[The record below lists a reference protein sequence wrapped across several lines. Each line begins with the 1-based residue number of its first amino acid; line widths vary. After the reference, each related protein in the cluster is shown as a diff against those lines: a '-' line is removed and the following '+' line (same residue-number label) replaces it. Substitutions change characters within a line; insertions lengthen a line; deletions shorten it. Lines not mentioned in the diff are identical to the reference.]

1 MTTYRGIRWLALTS
15 LFVAI
20 QLANAQDMRR
30 VEAAKRTVT
39 DSITGLPMTVSTSAF
54 LLGRAEV
61 TQAEFERTMEKN
73 PSRFHGADRPV
84 ENVTWQEALEYC
96 NRRSAAEGLSRC
108 YGEGGAWDRAC
119 TGYRLPTDAEWTAA
133 AGEPAKPL
141 PASANLYDGDT
152 SVKDIAARA
161 AEGTRAVASAGASS
175 AGADEFADLF
185 GNVWEF
191 CFDRFSNRPIIDSV
205 WNPAG
210 PQTGDAR
217 VIRGGSFL
225 TQRSQWNKGFR
236 ASQPPSTRNPYTG
249 FRVARSLPT
258 AAGET
263 YEITGVDPVRS
274 TEPPARPDTEII
286 RNNWMRVLG
295 KPPLPKREM
304 DATLTQTFL
313 EPAWTARLM
322 ELKLEHEA
330 PWRSLL
336 VLPAH
341 ASGKPLPVI
350 LVPYYDVDTPAGKN
364 MGGRTATP
372 SGVRAFAHLA
382 AQFGM
387 AALAVTWSGENDGP
401 GYLEVVAGLDERYP
415 GVTGLGYWIWQSQ
428 QIVNWLSAQP
438 EVDAKRIGIIGHS
451 LGGKMAI
458 YASAFD
464 PRIRAIVSSE
474 PGIALEFSN
483 YGDPWYFGERLGMLP
498 TGADQ
503 HELLELIAPRPF
515 LLIGGESADGDKSLA
530 ILRKAA
536 PAYAALG
543 KPDALCMLNHRSG
556 HSPTPAAAV
565 TAMAWLHKQLTA
577 R

>member
-1 MTTYRGIRWLALTS
+1 MS

-20 QLANAQDMRR
+20 QLADAQDLRR

-39 DSITGLPMTVSTSAF
+39 DSITGLPMTVSTSAY

-61 TQAEFERTMEKN
+61 TQVEFERTMGKN
-73 PSRFHGADRPV
+73 PSRFHGAGRPV
-84 ENVTWQEALEYC
+84 ENVTWLEALEYC
-96 NRRSAAEGLSRC
+96 NRRSVAEGLSRC
-108 YGEGGAWDRAC
+108 YGEGGTWDRAC

-133 AGEPAKPL
+133 AEETAKTL
-141 PASANLYDGDT
+141 PADANLYDGET
-152 SVKDIAARA
+152 SVKAIATRA
-161 AEGTRAVASAGASS
+161 AEGTRSVENPDSSSAVAG
-175 AGADEFADLF
+175 GFADLF
-185 GNVWEF
+185 GNVWEL
-191 CFDRFSNRPIIDSV
+191 CFDRFSNQPIIDSV

-217 VIRGGSFL
+217 VIRSGSFL

-236 ASQPPSTRNPYTG
+236 ASQPPSARSAYTG
-249 FRVARSLPT
+249 FRVARSLPS
-258 AAGET
+258 AARADT
-263 YEITGVDPVRS
+263 YEISGVDPVHS
-274 TEPPARPDTEII
+274 TEPPARPDVEII

-295 KPPLPKREM
+295 RPPLPKRQM

-313 EPAWTARLM
+313 EPAWTARLI
-322 ELKLEHEA
+322 ELKLEDEA

-341 ASGKPLPVI
+341 AAGKPLPVI

-364 MGGRTATP
+364 MGGRSATP

-387 AALAVTWSGENDGP
+387 AAMAVTWSGENDGP

-415 GVTGLGYWIWQSQ
+415 GVTGLGYWVWQSQ
-428 QIVNWLSAQP
+428 QIVNWLTAQP
-438 EVDAKRIGIIGHS
+438 EVDAQRIGIIGHS
-451 LGGKMAI
+451 LGGKMAL

-498 TGADQ
+498 AGADQ